1 MKRWFVVLV
10 VSFLIVSGCTDLLIT
25 NIGSSSN
32 ATVTAKGVKK
42 EQSVGTIEGEI
53 GPGAL
58 YRMSIPENW
67 NGGLV
72 LYAHG
77 YVDPSA
83 EGVALPSYA
92 DDIQVALN
100 SYGFGVAFSS
110 YSENGWAV
118 KDGVIRTRQLIG
130 IFTSHFGKP
139 QRTYILGHSLGG
151 MVALMLAEKNP
162 GLIDG
167 AMSICSFVG
176 GAPKQ
181 IEYIFH
187 VRVLFDF
194 YYPGVIPGTVTDV
207 PEGLDFWGDV
217 APAALAAM
225 SANPDSALELAL
237 VDQVAIP
244 WNTSVELSYSIL
256 TALYFNIAGTNDML
270 DRTHGHVMV
279 DNTET
284 VYTIWGFPIPG
295 QDDPVAG
302 VARYESTPDAEKYIE
317 HYYLPTGKLKVP
329 VMMLHTTR
337 DPQVP
342 YSHQLAYRQIVKETG
357 AEGFLVQR
365 GFKRYGHCTPPIT
378 EFETL
383 DSFLKLVAW
392 VEDPGDKPDEWVIP

>member
-1 MKRWFVVLV
+1 MKRWLV
-10 VSFLIVSGCTDLLIT
+10 FLVAFFLVIAGCSDLLVT
-25 NIGSSSN
+25 DVGSTSGVEV
-32 ATVTAKGVKK
+32 TVKGGKK
-42 EQSVGTIEGEI
+42 PQSAGMIEGEI

-58 YRMSIPENW
+58 YRVSVPENW

-83 EGVALPSYA
+83 EGVELPSYA

-139 QRTYILGHSLGG
+139 KRTYIVGHSLGG

-194 YYPGVIPGTVTDV
+194 YYPGVIPGSVVDV
-207 PEGLDFWGDV
+207 PEGLNFWADV
-217 APAALAAM
+217 APVASLAMQMNSSPAF
-225 SANPDSALELAL
+225 LLAS
-237 VDQVAIP
+237 VDQVSIP
-244 WNTSVELSYSIL
+244 YNSAPELFESIL
-256 TALYFNIAGTNDML
+256 TALYFNIEGTNDML
-270 DRTHGHVMV
+270 DRTHGRVMV

-284 VYTIWGFPIPG
+284 VYTIGDFPIPG
-295 QDDPVAG
+295 EDDPVTG
-302 VARYESTPDAEKYIE
+302 VARYASTPDAENYIK

-329 VMMLHTTR
+329 MMMLHTTR

-342 YSHQLAYRQIVKETG
+342 YFHQLAYRQIVEEMGT
-357 AEGFLVQR
+357 EDFLVQR
-365 GFKRYGHCTPPIT
+365 DFDDFGHCTPPIT
-378 EFETL
+378 EDETL
-383 DSFLKLVAW
+383 TSFLELVAW
-392 VEDPGDKPDEWVIP
+392 VEN